1 MSDTSEFHFHTKLDQ
16 TILLGQRAKNA
27 SELLEGITSVP
38 KSSIYYHTHHYLQQH
53 HYLSPEP
60 PNDFA
65 YWISEVMNDA
75 VLGER
80 LSSIDISTFQSI
92 GELRERFIKILS
104 SQLKDAET
112 IQDCPRGQEFHFMA
126 LQTFVL
132 PTPYKARTLAE
143 FREILTRISI
153 SSLYY
158 HMFDS
163 KLRLEKGGNDFSR
176 WFSDLGKK
184 ELAEAVTRLDPYT
197 QTLEGLRK
205 KILTLTARYDTH

>member
-1 MSDTSEFHFHTKLDQ
+1 MSDAMEFHFHTKLDQ
-16 TILLGQRAKNA
+16 TILLGQKAKNA
-27 SELLEGITSVP
+27 AELLGGIKMAP

-65 YWISEVMNDA
+65 YWITEVMNDA

-80 LSSIDISTFQSI
+80 LSSIDISTFMSI
-92 GELRERFIKILS
+92 TELQERLIKLLS
-104 SQLKDAET
+104 AQLKDAEKV
-112 IQDCPRGQEFHFMA
+112 QDCPPGQEFHFMG

-132 PTPYKARTLAE
+132 PTPHKARDLAQ
-143 FREILTRISI
+143 FREILTKISI

-158 HMFDS
+158 HMFDA

-205 KILTLTARYDTH
+205 KIITLTARYDTH